1 MLTLTL
7 SKSKNVVVWWIS
19 SPIFCWQFII
29 RVFIIFLCKDCI
41 FTSYFWQSGSI
52 NAAPFPQCL
61 LLWNS
66 PVSLEKNRF
75 SVCYSAVLQ
84 PWLVQ
89 GPGAKSIKGV
99 TPPHPHAT
107 GWVRHSRWTYI
118 TMLVWLG
125 KPCEEFSLQ
134 KEYWPPSKSLEQ

>member
-41 FTSYFWQSGSI
+41 FTSCFWQSGSI

-61 LLWNS
+61 LLRNS
-66 PVSLEKNRF
+66 PVSLEKNRYRF

-107 GWVRHSRWTYI
+107 GWVDIHAKLISICLCGWENRA
-118 TMLVWLG
+118 
-125 KPCEEFSLQ
+125 KNSLYRRNIGHQ
-134 KEYWPPSKSLEQ
+134 RSP